1 MVRKT
6 KKEDSKRKEQALRGK
21 GTPGQAAM
29 KKKYLRRENKSVFQ
43 KSYITQLSNELLKKN
58 TYLEQVDGKKF
69 CLTPFL
75 FKFPQKTYKL

>member
-21 GTPGQAAM
+21 GTPVQAAI
-29 KKKYLRRENKSVFQ
+29 KKKDPRRENKSVFQ

-58 TYLEQVDGKKF
+58 TYLEQVDGKKNS
-69 CLTPFL
+69 LTPQS
-75 FKFPQKTYKL
+75 FPKIP

>member
-21 GTPGQAAM
+21 GMQVQAAI
-29 KKKYLRRENKSVFQ
+29 KKKYPRRENKSVFQ

-58 TYLEQVDGKKF
+58 TYLEQVDGKKIS
-69 CLTPFL
+69 LTPES
-75 FKFPQKTYKL
+75 FPKNP